1 MSRRWQ
7 IYQRSASFQICLHL
21 QMSEWIIWVVWKLK
35 EDVPIT
41 KLSEDPNDLEP
52 LSPNHLLQMKG
63 KPVLAPGLFDK
74 SELYSKRRWKQVQ
87 YMCDFFWKRWTNEY
101 LPLLQDRQKWNKER
115 RDFVPGDIVV
125 IVDSTAP
132 RGSWLMGR
140 VLEVFPDKNG
150 LVRSVN

>member
-1 MSRRWQ
+1 
-7 IYQRSASFQICLHL
+7 
-21 QMSEWIIWVVWKLK
+21 
-35 EDVPIT
+35 
-41 KLSEDPNDLEP
+41 
-52 LSPNHLLQMKG
+52 
-63 KPVLAPGLFDK
+63 
-74 SELYSKRRWKQVQ
+74 
-87 YMCDFFWKRWTNEY
+87 MCDFFWKRWTNEY

-150 LVRSVN
+150 LVRSVRV

>member
-1 MSRRWQ
+1 
-7 IYQRSASFQICLHL
+7 
-21 QMSEWIIWVVWKLK
+21 
-35 EDVPIT
+35 
-41 KLSEDPNDLEP
+41 
-52 LSPNHLLQMKG
+52 MKG

>member
-1 MSRRWQ
+1 
-7 IYQRSASFQICLHL
+7 
-21 QMSEWIIWVVWKLK
+21 
-35 EDVPIT
+35 
-41 KLSEDPNDLEP
+41 
-52 LSPNHLLQMKG
+52 
-63 KPVLAPGLFDK
+63 
-74 SELYSKRRWKQVQ
+74 
-87 YMCDFFWKRWTNEY
+87 MCDFFWKRWTNEY